1 MPAALHQSADIRP
14 SNLLVLNGN
23 AFFVDAYVSGV
34 LHVPDLS
41 MEGAMPSQLA
51 LVQGYWGDTQG
62 AVQTGLTDLLSKI
75 RIWGIR
81 ESTGYA
87 NHKGC
92 PTWFVLGQRLFYTK
106 EDFYGFQDDL
116 CYNGDAKCRGRAPG
130 FRLPTGKDDFN
141 MALSAA
147 APWVN
152 FYGNTPKSIDYPRK
166 TMYQL
171 LSDTARRYP
180 QNIAYVFMG
189 KETDY
194 TTFLRRVDLAAK
206 AFVAMGIHRGD
217 RVTICMP
224 NSPQGLDCF
233 YALNRIGAI
242 PNMIHPLSAPH
253 EIAFYLNA
261 SHSKAI
267 VTLDQFYYK
276 VEQILPDLHDTCR
289 IIIAKIRDEL
299 PGVKKALFPLTKTA
313 RSVQKLPKTGYIL
326 WNDFLNVGRRSKK
339 ELPPDEGKYDDCG
352 AILYSGGTTGTT
364 KGIMLS
370 NLNFNALGLQTIAAS
385 GYTSVAGMKMLS
397 IMPIFHGF
405 GLGIGIHTAL
415 IGGATC
421 ILVPQFSVKLYAEI
435 LKKQK
440 PNLIP
445 GVPTLFEALLRADS
459 LDGVDLSFLKGIF
472 SGGDSLSPELKKK
485 VDQFLKEHNCSE
497 QIREGYGTT
506 ECVTAS
512 CLTPKDYARSGS
524 IGVPFPDTYYK
535 IVKPG
540 TTEELPANTD
550 GEICISGPTVM
561 LGYMDNP
568 EETAQTLRRHL
579 EGRIWLH
586 TGDLGRMDQDGFVY
600 FRQRIKRMIITS
612 GYNVYPSQLE
622 NIIDGHDKVLLSCVI
637 GVKDPYRVQRVKAYV
652 VPMPGIEPTEEL
664 KEEIL
669 AYCEKRI
676 AKYAM
681 PREIEFRT
689 ELPKTL
695 VGKVAYRVL
704 EEEANSQMHPEGK

>member
-1 MPAALHQSADIRP
+1 M
-14 SNLLVLNGN
+14 G
-23 AFFVDAYVSGV
+23 
-34 LHVPDLS
+34 LS
-41 MEGAMPSQLA
+41 S
-51 LVQGYWGDTQG
+51 
-62 AVQTGLTDLLSKI
+62 S
-75 RIWGIR
+75 
-81 ESTGYA
+81 S
-87 NHKGC
+87 
-92 PTWFVLGQRLFYTK
+92 
-106 EDFYGFQDDL
+106 
-116 CYNGDAKCRGRAPG
+116 
-130 FRLPTGKDDFN
+130 
-141 MALSAA
+141 
-147 APWVN
+147 PWLKY
-152 FYGNTPKSIDYPRK
+152 YGNTPASLDYPHL
-166 TMYQL
+166 TMYQMVAQ
-171 LSDTARRYP
+171 TAGRYP
-180 QNIAYVFMG
+180 RHIAYNFMG
-189 KETDY
+189 RETTY
-194 TTFLRRVDLAAK
+194 TAMLRRVDAA
-206 AFVAMGIHRGD
+206 ARGLTAMGITRGD
-217 RVTICMP
+217 RVTICMA
-224 NSPQGLDCF
+224 NTPQAVDCF

-242 PNMIHPLSAPH
+242 PNMIPLSASQ
-253 EIAFYLNA
+253 EIAFYLNV

-267 VTLDQFYYK
+267 LTLDQFYYK
-276 VEQILPDLHDTCR
+276 VAEILPELKQPCK
-289 IIIAKIRDEL
+289 ILIAKIADEL
-299 PGVKKALFPLTKTA
+299 PFPLSLAYPLTKGA
-313 RSVQKLPKTGYIL
+313 RAVKKLPKTGYTL
-326 WNDFLNVGRRSKK
+326 WTDMVAAGKNTQ
-339 ELPPDEGKYDDCG
+339 LPPDTGKYDDCG

-385 GYTSVAGMKMLS
+385 GYPSVEGMKMLS

-421 ILVPQFSVKLYAEI
+421 ILVPQFSVKIYADI
-435 LKKQK
+435 LIKRK

-445 GVPTLFEALLRADS
+445 GVPTLFEALLRADN
-459 LDGVDLSFLKGIF
+459 LEGVDLSFLKGIF

-485 VDQFLKEHNCSE
+485 VDAFLKAHNCSE

-512 CLTPKDYARSGS
+512 CLTPKDYARPGS

-540 TTEELPANTD
+540 TCEEVTPNTD
-550 GEICISGPTVM
+550 GEICVSGPSVM

-568 EETAQTLRRHL
+568 EETAQTLRAHGD
-579 EGRIWLH
+579 GRIWLH
-586 TGDLGRMDQDGFVY
+586 TGDLGHMDQDGFVY

-622 NIIDGHDKVLLSCVI
+622 NIIDGHEKVLLSCVI

-652 VPMPGIEPTEEL
+652 VPMPGVEPTEAL
-664 KEEIL
+664 KREIL
-669 AYCEKRI
+669 DYCSSRI

-704 EEEANSQMHPEGK
+704 EEEANGGAQ